1 MSGKTKKT
9 GKEVK
14 KTQVDENQ
22 LRKELRNQE
31 KMNNK
36 FTNEKI
42 DESTI
47 DTVDLSLK
55 PAKEIRLGGIEG

>member
-1 MSGKTKKT
+1 MSGKVKKA
-9 GKEVK
+9 GKEM

-31 KMNNK
+31 KANK
-36 FTNEKI
+36 KIENEKNN
-42 DESTI
+42 SSV